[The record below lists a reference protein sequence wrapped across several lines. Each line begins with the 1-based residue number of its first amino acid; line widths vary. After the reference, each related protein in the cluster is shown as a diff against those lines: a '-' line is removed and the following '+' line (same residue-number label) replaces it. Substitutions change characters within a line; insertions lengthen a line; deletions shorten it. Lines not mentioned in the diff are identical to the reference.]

1 MISLDRARRNHAY
14 ALGGLVRAEAT
25 TDTERI
31 RLAQESVTRAEK
43 VLVAAELEHE
53 GGWNRGDGSN

>member
-1 MISLDRARRNHAY
+1 MISLERARKHY
-14 ALGGLVRAEAT
+14 SSALTGLLVAEAT

-31 RLAQESVTRAEK
+31 RVAQESVARAEK

-53 GGWNRGDGSN
+53 GGWRKP

>member
-1 MISLDRARRNHAY
+1 MISLERARRNHAY
-14 ALGGLVRAEAT
+14 ALGGLIRAEAT

-53 GGWNRGDGSN
+53 GGWHA